1 MENAHN
7 KVIDFIL
14 STAVPFPSI
23 QNSDEKKGGNGD
35 GDTNENEDESASELY
50 VVRHSVLPQQWDD
63 NSLASDH
70 APVFAQFVVASPR

>member
-1 MENAHN
+1 MFPAIGKTATFTGMDNAHN

-14 STAVPFPSI
+14 STAVPF
-23 QNSDEKKGGNGD
+23 QRLKETGDEGPD
-35 GDTNENEDESASELY
+35 ELY

-70 APVFAQFVVASPR
+70 APVLAQFVIAS